1 MTIRTFIFIF
11 ITLVPVAQLLA
22 QKPTSIKVKKRT
34 EMIYFYQEGEKC
46 DTISKNYC
54 NRFYLFVQDSL
65 KKHINI
71 ISENALIQK
80 TKNDSVFT
88 VLYLPGLKYE
98 SYFAK
103 KDSVSAT
110 AKKSKNQKN
119 KQNLE
124 LISGIDGVSSYY
136 REKIQIKFIDKR
148 SDRIL
153 LENIF
158 YGKN

>member
-1 MTIRTFIFIF
+1 MASRSFILISILFAANF
-11 ITLVPVAQLLA
+11 NLLA

-34 EMIYFYQEGEKC
+34 EMVYFYQEGEKC
-46 DTISKNYC
+46 DTISKNHC

-71 ISENALIQK
+71 ICENAQIQK

-103 KDSVSAT
+103 KDSISAT
-110 AKKSKNQKN
+110 AKKSKIQKN

-148 SDRIL
+148 SDKVL